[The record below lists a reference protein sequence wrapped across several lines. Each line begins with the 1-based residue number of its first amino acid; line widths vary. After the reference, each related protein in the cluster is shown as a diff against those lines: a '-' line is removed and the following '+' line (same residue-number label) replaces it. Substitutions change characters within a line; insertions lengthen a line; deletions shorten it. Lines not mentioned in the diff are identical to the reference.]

1 MPSRA
6 RESETRYEFLYAL
19 QQEKVWRL
27 KMRVFLGLALAAAIA
42 VGGVY
47 AVAGSVKNPAV
58 AGTYEA
64 YTSGAASRIDWS
76 DRINA
81 GFDE

>member
-1 MPSRA
+1 MRA
-6 RESETRYEFLYAL
+6 YLA
-19 QQEKVWRL
+19 V
-27 KMRVFLGLALAAAIA
+27 ALAAAVVA
-42 VGGVY
+42 GGVY
-47 AVAGSVKNPAV
+47 AVSRSVGNTSV

-64 YTSGAASRIDWS
+64 YTTGASSRIDWS